1 MKKIIAIIL
10 SFALCFAFVSC
21 GENKAGDAEQNEQ
34 ETDDLY
40 ADSDYDFGLEMT
52 DEFSLSSVLKKC
64 ECTDLI
70 EREDEFKELLRKGLS
85 DSGLSEFE
93 VEDVSLKEE
102 LDHAMTELQADGN
115 PVSDDLI
122 DAYRN
127 IVFVSARES
136 ISEDD
141 WDGAAI
147 QIGIMPS
154 SEDIEEAEE
163 PDDVAAAL
171 LNGKY
176 MHAAEYTG
184 RTYHDPEAADCKKIC
199 EEIQNLTGIKAEP
212 EKLKEAFSEAIET
225 ARTEDKIAD
234 LTQEITVE
242 GDGYTDNAYVTVSAY
257 VDEEEL
263 SFGIESCGRSR
274 IYE

>member
-1 MKKIIAIIL
+1 MKKIMAVIL
-10 SFALCFAFVSC
+10 SLALCFAFVSC

-64 ECTDLI
+64 EYTDLI

-122 DAYRN
+122 EAYRN

-199 EEIQNLTGIKAEP
+199 EEIQNLTGIKADP